1 MTQQSLVNRLATTF
15 ISPEATF
22 GLGGGAV
29 SQIWPKSGS
38 FDDSRDQEE
47 VTVDDES
54 PYFFDEKT
62 ALLGLKSGGCKFS
75 TNVVPAGGLLN
86 AAASPATPPHSIAL
100 KAMLGGEQANAGSLV
115 ATGTSPTQVTVT
127 AGQGSRLPAGTLCLV
142 EVAGTL
148 YPTFVATQSTDTL
161 TFGIALPGTPGTG
174 ALVINAYQYYP
185 TDANSSSLE
194 VRRALVGDAN
204 EQYQY
209 LGCNGNF
216 ELNLERGKL
225 ITETYN
231 LTCADWNEGAL
242 GYSTAFAAN
251 SQGSGFVLKNAVT
264 LLQTPATTT
273 RTNLPFTSL
282 ALKFSTA
289 MALQE
294 EHGGINGWSAW
305 QRTGMERVACEVTL
319 RTRIDRQLVTWW
331 NARTQLRLFHAT
343 MAGSGLTA
351 RAHMVHLPLLTPRGA
366 PKIVDVGGRRLHEF
380 RAVTQIDG
388 TLATALQRAPYVLGR
403 A

>member
-1 MTQQSLVNRLATTF
+1 MTQQSLVNRLGTTF

-38 FDDSRDQEE
+38 FDDAREQDE
-47 VTVDDES
+47 VPNDDES

-62 ALLGLKSGGCKFS
+62 ALLGLKTGGCKFS
-75 TNVVPAGGLLN
+75 TNVVPAGGQLN
-86 AAASPATPPHSIAL
+86 AAASPATPPHSVAL
-100 KAMLGGEQANAGSLV
+100 KAMLGGEQANAGTV
-115 ATGTSPTQVTVT
+115 VVTGTSTTQVTVT
-127 AGQGSRLPAGTLCLV
+127 GGQGARLPAGTLCLV
-142 EVAGTL
+142 EVSGTL

-161 TFGIALPGTPGTG
+161 TFGIALPGTPATG
-174 ALVINAYQYYP
+174 ALVINAYQYYT
-185 TDANSSSLE
+185 TDANSASLE
-194 VRRALVGDAN
+194 VRRAIVGDAN

-216 ELNLERGKL
+216 ELSLERGKL
-225 ITETYN
+225 ITEAYN
-231 LTCADWNEGAL
+231 LTAADWNEGAL